1 MTVNVLAGQIA
12 NTAIYALKD
21 RVPQISQ
28 LSILEQEDIRD
39 TIRNAALDVLARTA
53 RSYSRS

>member
-21 RVPQISQ
+21 RIPQISQ
-28 LSILEQEDIRD
+28 LSVLEQEDIRD
-39 TIRNAALDVLARTA
+39 IIRNVALIILVRTA
-53 RSYSRS
+53 RNYS